1 MSSVTLPRLLPLLL
15 LILLGGACRSH
26 DLAEGRYHLVATSVI
41 EDGCG
46 LVAAGGG
53 LGTLTL
59 RTNGNEVQGQLDLL
73 GFDLDGRYLR
83 SEETFRVAGSGTDVE
98 REVAGVACEVQL
110 IQVVLVASTNPDG
123 TVVQGPLTVTFDDAR
138 DPACVCVLEAQ
149 VRGDWFAPPG

>member
-1 MSSVTLPRLLPLLL
+1 MSSVTLPRLLSLLL
-15 LILLGGACRSH
+15 LTLLGAACRSH
-26 DLAEGRYHLVATSVI
+26 DLAEGQYELVASSVT

-53 LGTLTL
+53 LGTVTL
-59 RTNGNEVQGQLDLL
+59 RTYGNELQGHLDLL

-83 SEETFRVAGSGTDVE
+83 GEETFRVAGSGTDVD
-98 REVAGVACEVQL
+98 REVAGVACRVQL

-123 TVVQGPLTVTFDDAR
+123 TVIEGPLTITFDDAR
-138 DPACVCVLEAQ
+138 NPACVCVLEAQ